1 MVITLE
7 SSIIHILNTA
17 EDYPVLSEQP
27 LLLEPTAKEYLIKT
41 LEKTLSSDDVKNCF
55 FRSESSTWEQCK
67 NVSWDLVSVSQ
78 SIAKEVFV
86 MVRLQKNAGDAPS
99 PARDDPSP
107 ARVEKKLSLSG
118 VPIKRIAAFNRLPFS
133 SKSNVGYVSAIE
145 N

>member
-55 FRSESSTWEQCK
+55 FRSESC
-67 NVSWDLVSVSQ
+67 L
-78 SIAKEVFV
+78 
-86 MVRLQKNAGDAPS
+86 
-99 PARDDPSP
+99 
-107 ARVEKKLSLSG
+107 
-118 VPIKRIAAFNRLPFS
+118 RLPKYRKRS
-133 SKSNVGYVSAIE
+133 VCHHA
-145 N
+145 